1 MATVFLVEDE
11 ENIRQL
17 VAYAL
22 DASGLATRGF
32 ADGAAFF
39 AALKSEKPGAVLLD
53 IMLPGQNG
61 LDILRELR
69 RRQDTKRIPV
79 MMLTAKGEEYD
90 KVLGLDAG
98 ADDYLAKPFGMMEM
112 VSRVKA
118 LLRRSGYV
126 EEEEPARELHAGSI
140 TLLPEKHAVTVD
152 GAPVSLTLKEYEL
165 LLTLAGHPGRVFSRD
180 QLLETV
186 WGYQYEGET
195 RTVDVH
201 VRGLR
206 QKLGAAA
213 DMLETVR
220 GVGYRIREEGL

>member
-1 MATVFLVEDE
+1 MATIFLVEDE

-39 AALKSEKPGAVLLD
+39 AALEGEKPAAVLLD
-53 IMLPGQNG
+53 IMLPGQSG
-61 LDILRELR
+61 LDILKALR
-69 RRQDTKRIPV
+69 RREDTRRTPV

-98 ADDYLAKPFGMMEM
+98 ADDYLAKPFGMMEL

-118 LLRRSGYV
+118 LLRRAGYEQAPQ
-126 EEEEPARELHAGSI
+126 EELRVGTIA
-140 TLLPEKHAVTVD
+140 LLPQKHAVTVN
-152 GAPVSLTLKEYEL
+152 GAPVTLTLKEYEL
-165 LLTLAGHPGRVFSRD
+165 LLALARHPGRVFSRD
-180 QLLETV
+180 ALLETV
-186 WGYQYEGET
+186 WGYRYEGET

-201 VRGLR
+201 VRSLR
-206 QKLGAAA
+206 QKLGGASG
-213 DMLETVR
+213 MLETVR
-220 GVGYRIREEGL
+220 GVGYRIREDEP

>member
-1 MATVFLVEDE
+1 MATIFLVEDE

-39 AALKSEKPGAVLLD
+39 AALEGEKPTAVLLD
-53 IMLPGQNG
+53 IMLPGQSG
-61 LDILRELR
+61 LDILKELR
-69 RRQDTKRIPV
+69 RREDTRRTPV

-98 ADDYLAKPFGMMEM
+98 ADDYLAKPFGMMEL

-118 LLRRSGYV
+118 LLRRAGY
-126 EEEEPARELHAGSI
+126 EQQPQEELHVGGI
-140 TLLPEKHAVTVD
+140 VLLPEKHAVTVN
-152 GAPVSLTLKEYEL
+152 GAPVTLTLKEYEL
-165 LLTLAGHPGRVFSRD
+165 LLALARHPGRVFSRD
-180 QLLETV
+180 ALLETV
-186 WGYQYEGET
+186 WGYRYEGET

-201 VRGLR
+201 VRSLR
-206 QKLGAAA
+206 QKLGGASG
-213 DMLETVR
+213 MLETVR
-220 GVGYRIREEGL
+220 GVGYRIREDEP